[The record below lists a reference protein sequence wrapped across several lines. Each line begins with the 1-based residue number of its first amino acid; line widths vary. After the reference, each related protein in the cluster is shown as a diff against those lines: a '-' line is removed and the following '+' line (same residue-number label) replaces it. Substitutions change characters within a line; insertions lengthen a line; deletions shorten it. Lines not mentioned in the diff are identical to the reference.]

1 MAVGDVELLTIHTAR
16 VFEPL
21 KAPSRFKGGQRVGV
35 CTSVHTGL
43 ALSRTRI
50 GLRRFSIMRMARR
63 EAHYRGY
70 KIDGEL
76 KGRSWVLH
84 VHPILPDLPILRFS
98 SFQVVQSTWP
108 KAVGEAVRR
117 VEELLALSI
126 NP

>member
-1 MAVGDVELLTIHTAR
+1 MMMHNPRRRIWSHQHGRHPRAEGRCL
-16 VFEPL
+16 
-21 KAPSRFKGGQRVGV
+21 QM
-35 CTSVHTGL
+35 VHTGL

-50 GLRRFSIMRMARR
+50 ELRRFSIMRMARR

-117 VEELLALSI
+117 VDELLALSI